1 MISKFSRFRLVLL
14 SSLVSAVSLAGC
26 AGSSQPSEQV
36 VAEGNDFELTIHEY
50 DQALRQSPA
59 VTAEAVQPMRKA
71 ILEALIDEKLLADR
85 AMSSDLDKTSSVA
98 QELQAAKRSILAK
111 AFVQQLTG
119 GTYKPS
125 EQDLRQYYQDH
136 PLQFAG
142 RKRFVVSEVVLK
154 SDLPNIRDYL
164 TAFEKDGF
172 AGLSDLGET
181 PGFRSRPAPITVVRF
196 SDDIV
201 GPATANVPRL
211 SVGSQVVYQT
221 VGQVHLGLIRELA
234 EDPLPFEEA
243 RPAVTAGLLQERN
256 AKLVKAAVKKERD
269 DRKVAIVSDTL
280 KSILGMPSV
289 AQK

>member
-1 MISKFSRFRLVLL
+1 MISKFLRCCPLL
-14 SSLVSAVSLAGC
+14 LFSLVPAMSLAGC
-26 AGSSQPSEQV
+26 AGSSQPAEQV
-36 VAEGNDFELTIHEY
+36 VAQGKDFELTIHEY

-85 AMSSDLDKTSSVA
+85 AMSADLDKTSSVA
-98 QELQAAKRSILAK
+98 QELQAAKRAILAK

-125 EQDLRQYYQDH
+125 EQELRQYYKDH

-164 TAFEKDGF
+164 AAFEKSGLE
-172 AGLSDLGET
+172 GLSAFGDAQGS
-181 PGFRSRPAPITVVRF
+181 RSRPSLIKVVRF

-211 SVGSQVVYQT
+211 AVGSQVVYQT
-221 VGQVHLGLIRELA
+221 VGQVHLGSIEELS
-234 EDPLPFEEA
+234 EDPLPYEQA
-243 RPAVTAGLLQERN
+243 RPAMTAGLLQERN
-256 AKLVKAAVKKERD
+256 SKLVKAAIKKERD
-269 DRKVAIVSDTL
+269 DREVAIVSDTL
-280 KSILGMPSV
+280 KSILGMPSM